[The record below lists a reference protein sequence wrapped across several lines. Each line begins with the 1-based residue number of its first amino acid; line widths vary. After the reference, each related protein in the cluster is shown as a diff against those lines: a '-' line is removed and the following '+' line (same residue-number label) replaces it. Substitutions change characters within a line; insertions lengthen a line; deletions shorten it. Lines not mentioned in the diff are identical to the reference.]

1 MVPATVD
8 YGKLAPE
15 VADGVRLLPVVHDSA
30 DMGAVVR
37 AVIETLQPCAIAL
50 ELPTTFEKH
59 VQRAVRRLPEISLIL
74 SVPEGEEALVWTV
87 TPAEPFAVAARWA
100 QENDRPMFCIDPDI
114 RYVERHVDPVP
125 DTHAIWT
132 LGPADFLST
141 IAELC
146 GDSGASADDRRRE
159 QGMAYHIQTIRKK
172 HTTGPVLVLVGAAHA
187 HRLAEDINSDVAQPL
202 ARVRRTQIEVRH
214 VHPDSLTA
222 LLSDPP
228 LVHACYETLH
238 QGVPSEAPEIDE
250 ASSQRISLQRGH
262 LQLISRGADATP
274 RERRKA
280 AVAYACFHSVRDL
293 APGFSYL
300 DRSAVARAVWHIAT
314 HSYQNQTLETVAG
327 WQKRLFFDYSRR
339 QARVQGRLLGGL
351 YEWVVSARG
360 VADDNLAWEV
370 FAASSAY
377 PWQGEESDAPV
388 VRIDGDELDL
398 GTRKVRF
405 RRRFFRVKKRPVRIP
420 VRERPETDNPDEW
433 LRGFNSDHIVS
444 YPPEDIV
451 LEDYG
456 RFLQKKAVS
465 ILSAE
470 RSRSEPFS
478 ASMLDGIDIRE
489 TMRNVHDGRIYV
501 QERGRVKGEAGSVVV
516 IFDPDVEGTRY
527 PHMMTWLGEHDQE
540 SDMAFYTTNPM
551 NQIVG
556 PGIMRATYGGFM
568 LSWPRMRLFDVWA
581 DPDYRLAQSKPDV
594 LLMAAVDYSVD
605 TIVVHV
611 AEKPPSSAMHTYA
624 SRRGKKIT
632 YIPLG
637 SLSTLALKKLRVVH
651 ILSGPDKR
659 SIVKDYLW

>member
-1 MVPATVD
+1 MSPTAVD

-37 AVIETLQPCAIAL
+37 AVVEALQPSAVAL

-59 VQRAVRRLPEISLIL
+59 VRRAVGRLPEISLIL

-100 QENDRPMFCIDPDI
+100 LENDRPMFCIDPDI
-114 RYVERHVDPVP
+114 RYVERHMDPVP
-125 DTHAIWT
+125 DTHAMWT
-132 LGPADFLST
+132 LGPADFLGA
-141 IAELC
+141 IVEL
-146 GDSGASADDRRRE
+146 SGQGGVSADDRRRE
-159 QGMAYHIQTIRKK
+159 EGMAFHIQTIREK
-172 HTTGPVLVLVGAAHA
+172 HPSGPVLVLVGAAHA
-187 HRLAEDINSDVAQPL
+187 HRLAEDINSNVAQPL

-228 LVHACYETLH
+228 VVHACYETLH
-238 QGVPSEAPEIDE
+238 HGVPLEAPEIDQ

-262 LQLISRGADATP
+262 LQLISRDADATP
-274 RERRKA
+274 MDRRKA
-280 AVAYACFHSVRDL
+280 AVEYACFHSVRELDTDFL
-293 APGFSYL
+293 YL
-300 DRSAVARAVWHIAT
+300 DRSAVARAVWRIAS

-327 WQKRLFFDYSRR
+327 WQERLYFDYSRR
-339 QARVQGRLLGGL
+339 HARVQGRLLGGL

-370 FAASSAY
+370 FSASSAY
-377 PWQGEESDAPV
+377 PWQAEESDVPV
-388 VRIDGDELDL
+388 VRIDGNELDL

-405 RRRFFRVKKRPVRIP
+405 RRRFFRVKQRPVRIP
-420 VRERPETDNPDEW
+420 VRERPETDDPDQW
-433 LRGFNSDHIVS
+433 LKGFDSDHIVS
-444 YPPEDIV
+444 YPPEDLV

-489 TMRNVHDGRIYV
+489 TLRNIHDGRIYV
-501 QERGRVKGEAGSVVV
+501 QERGRVKGSAGSVVV
-516 IFDPDVEGTRY
+516 IFDPDVGDTRY

-551 NQIVG
+551 DQVVG

-568 LSWPRMRLFDVWA
+568 LSWPRMRLFDIWS
-581 DPDYRLAQSKPDV
+581 DPDYLGVQSKPDV
-594 LLMAAVDYSVD
+594 LLMAAVDYSLEK
-605 TIVVHV
+605 IIVHV
-611 AEKPPSSAMHTYA
+611 AEKPPSSTMHTYA
-624 SRRGKKIT
+624 IRRGKKIT
-632 YIPLG
+632 HIPLG

-651 ILSGPDKR
+651 ILAGPDKR
-659 SIVKDYLW
+659 PIVKDYLW